1 MSEAEAAYADA
12 LARIKAATAG
22 DSVDAL
28 AVHAARA
35 DLAAAK
41 KALNSSGKVKK
52 KRANTYKKVSPAGSG
67 EAAPAATAAAV
78 CQLPRQPARLPG
90 FGSQEYWDAQ
100 PDNPAWQHYPAH
112 ITIPTESTYPAH
124 ITIPTESH
132 YPAHI
137 TIPTES
143 TSGFITNE
151 ADNGHGST
159 VASAS
164 APSSTSA
171 SQIGVCKDAG
181 AEQWTKSFDVDD
193 SAAALQFWED
203 YGFVIFRDVL
213 TLEECDSTVSEIWST
228 LEEDYPGLSRTDSS
242 THALLPSKRY
252 GLAEKQAMFTPQ
264 LVRNRQ
270 SPKLYKALDVVTPEW
285 PQPTAEQLS
294 QQHLST
300 EGAASVHSTTPATPA
315 TNPITDA
322 AA

>member
-112 ITIPTESTYPAH
+112 ITIPTEST
-124 ITIPTESH
+124 
-132 YPAHI
+132 
-137 TIPTES
+137 
-143 TSGFITNE
+143 SGFITNE

-213 TLEECDSTVSEIWST
+213 TLEV
-228 LEEDYPGLSRTDSS
+228 R
-242 THALLPSKRY
+242 ALCAVRCALCGVCCVHFAAIRR
-252 GLAEKQAMFTPQ
+252 
-264 LVRNRQ
+264 RNRMCAAWWL
-270 SPKLYKALDVVTPEW
+270 KLNHPRPPAPPPILCIPTPT
-285 PQPTAEQLS
+285 PLPC
-294 QQHLST
+294 
-300 EGAASVHSTTPATPA
+300 EGM
-315 TNPITDA
+315 
-322 AA
+322 